1 MRSTRVR
8 PSHAARASI
17 ASVTARPNGWTRVTS
32 ADHNLKPLTVPER
45 HVAGFE
51 AIRDMSVDDFSL
63 VLGLLN
69 AVEPTASRR
78 VLDESLQNEIHVAVS
93 ETSALLDAITG
104 LATHSHFSQSS
115 VAAIAKRVAS
125 SPQLQL
131 GDDAE
136 DLASRIERL
145 LTCDAI
151 RVYSKASAVG
161 TSHERIFAT
170 AQILTDLR
178 PVFRDDET
186 SYPQPEG
193 ALLTHTLSLHYISS
207 DGTHDN
213 FFVVL
218 DDDDIE
224 TMRKSLDRA
233 MNKAASMRQLI
244 LESGLLSLHPTEG

>member
-1 MRSTRVR
+1 M
-8 PSHAARASI
+8 
-17 ASVTARPNGWTRVTS
+17 TS
-32 ADHNLKPLTVPER
+32 AGHTLKPLTVPER

-51 AIRDMSVDDFSL
+51 AIRDMSTDDFSL
-63 VLGLLN
+63 VLDLLD

-78 VLDESLQNEIHVAVS
+78 VLDESLQDEIHVAVS
-93 ETSALLDAITG
+93 DTSALLDAITG
-104 LATHSHFSQSS
+104 LATHSHLSQSS
-115 VAAIAKRVAS
+115 VADIAERVAS
-125 SPQLQL
+125 SPQLQP
-131 GDDAE
+131 GEDAE

-151 RVYSKASAVG
+151 RVYSKASAIG
-161 TSHERIFAT
+161 SSHERIFAN

-178 PVFRDDET
+178 PVFRNDET

-193 ALLTHTLSLHYISS
+193 VLLAHTLSLHFIGS

-224 TMRKSLDRA
+224 TMRKLFDRA
-233 MNKAASMRQLI
+233 MNKADSMRQLI
-244 LESGLLSLHPTEG
+244 LKSGLLSLQPES